1 MRHNIKTAVITAI
14 MTGAAIMSTSA
25 QNTRSGY
32 FIDDYTYRFEMN
44 PAFGNSKNFIAMPAL
59 GNVNVA
65 MNGTLGINDV
75 LYNVDGRTTTFLN
88 PEISAS
94 EVMDNIGDRN
104 RVGADVKVTLLAAG
118 FKSWGG
124 YNTIAIN
131 ARAGFGAKL
140 PGSLFSLLKE
150 GATNKEYDISDIK
163 AFANAYAE
171 IAFGHSRD
179 INSEWRVGANMKFL
193 IGGANLDARLKNA
206 HLTLGENDWTITSD
220 AEINANVKGLEY
232 KTDIN
237 DDTNHEYVS
246 GADVHSGGLN
256 GFGMAFDFG
265 AVYSPKALPDW
276 SFSASLLDFGF
287 ISWSNNVVASTN
299 GEKTFNTDRYSFNV
313 DDDASNSFKNEWD
326 NIKNDLSALYELEDM
341 GDQGGQTRML
351 GATMNL
357 GVQYTLPVYRPLTFG
372 LLNTTRIQGAF
383 SWTDFRLS
391 ANVAPA
397 KCIDGGI
404 NMSLGTFGVGFGWI
418 VNFHTTG
425 FNMFLGM
432 DRTLG
437 KTAKQGVPLSS
448 NASVNL
454 GINFPF

>member
-1 MRHNIKTAVITAI
+1 MRYSIKTIVT
-14 MTGAAIMSTSA
+14 AAIAVGSITSANA

-44 PAFGNSKNFIAMPAL
+44 PAFGNSKNFIAMPGL
-59 GNVNVA
+59 GNVNA
-65 MNGTLGINDV
+65 SMNGTIGINDV

-94 EVMDNIGDRN
+94 KVMGNIGDRN
-104 RVGADVKVTLLAAG
+104 RVGADLKITLLAAG

-131 ARAGFGAKL
+131 ARSGLGVKL
-140 PGSLFSLLKE
+140 PGEIFSLLKE
-150 GATNKEYDISDIK
+150 GASNKEYDISDVR

-179 INSEWRVGANMKFL
+179 INSEWRVGANVKFL
-193 IGGANLDARLKNA
+193 LGGANLDARLKNA
-206 HLTLGENDWTITSD
+206 HLILGENDWSITSE
-220 AEINANVKGLEY
+220 AEINANIKGLEY

-237 DDTNHEYVS
+237 DDTHHEYVS
-246 GADVHSGGLN
+246 GADVHNTGLN

-265 AVYSPKALPDW
+265 AVYNPKTLPDW

-287 ISWSNNVVASTN
+287 ISWSNNMVASTN
-299 GEKTFNTDRYSFNV
+299 GVKTFNTDRYTFNV
-313 DDDASNSFKNEWD
+313 DDDAPNSFKHEWD
-326 NIKNDLSALYELEDM
+326 KIKDDMSALYELDDM
-341 GDQGGQTRML
+341 GNKGGQTRML
-351 GATMNL
+351 GATMHL
-357 GVQYTLPVYRPLTFG
+357 GAQYTLPVYRPLTFG

-425 FNMFLGM
+425 FNMFLAM

-437 KTAKQGVPLSS
+437 KLAKQGVPLSS
-448 NASVNL
+448 NGSVNL

>member
-1 MRHNIKTAVITAI
+1 MRYSIKTVVTTAI
-14 MTGAAIMSTSA
+14 AISAITSANA

-44 PAFGNSKNFIAMPAL
+44 PAFGNSKNFIAMPGL
-59 GNVNVA
+59 GNINA
-65 MNGTLGINDV
+65 SMNGTIGINDV
-75 LYNVDGRTTTFLN
+75 LYNVDGQTTTFLN
-88 PEISAS
+88 PQISTS
-94 EVMDNIGDRN
+94 EFLGNINDKN
-104 RVGADVKVTLLAAG
+104 RIGGDVKITLLAAG
-118 FKSWGG
+118 FKAWGG

-131 ARAGFGAKL
+131 ARSGLGMKV
-140 PGSLFSLLKE
+140 PGELFSLMKE
-150 GATNKEYDISDIK
+150 GIGNKEYDISDVR

-171 IAFGHSRD
+171 ISLGHSHQL
-179 INSEWRVGANMKFL
+179 SKEWRIGANVKFL
-193 IGGANLDARLKNA
+193 LGGANIDAKLKNA
-206 HLTLGENDWTITSD
+206 KLTLGENEWTITSE
-220 AEINANVKGLEY
+220 AELNANVKGLVYE
-232 KTDIN
+232 TDIN
-237 DDTNHEYVS
+237 EDTNHEYVN
-246 GADVHSGGLN
+246 GMDVDNTGLN
-256 GFGMAFDFG
+256 GFGMAFDLG
-265 AVYSPKALPDW
+265 AVYTPAALPDW
-276 SFSASLLDFGF
+276 SFSASLLDLGF
-287 ISWSNNVVASTN
+287 ISWNNNVVASTN
-299 GEKTFNTDRYSFNV
+299 GVKTFNTDRYTFNV
-313 DDDASNSFKNEWD
+313 DDDATNSFENEWD
-326 NIKNDLSALYELEDM
+326 KIKDDMSALYELEDM
-341 GDQGGQTRML
+341 GDKGGQTRML

-391 ANVAPA
+391 ANIAPA

-425 FNMFLGM
+425 FNMFLAM

-437 KTAKQGVPLSS
+437 KLAKQGVPLSS